1 MTVSIRQRVRWPS
14 WGTSIGFPRN
24 SFGNTRHMFATDRLA
39 LRFARIAV
47 DRGLDVQIEQEL
59 RVFFYLPFEHSED
72 LEDEDRALRLCHASL
87 DAEAIRY
94 AHIRQDIITARFG
107 RFPHRNPG
115 FGRDMTPEEQAFLE
129 EAVSRADRSG
139 PVAYTAARQ
148 LSCLAPSPRS
158 CAACPRDL
166 TAWQR
171 VTGRAGDRPGFG
183 GWRDRHESA
192 PPPRR
197 LHRLRQR
204 RA

>member
-1 MTVSIRQRVRWPS
+1 
-14 WGTSIGFPRN
+14 
-24 SFGNTRHMFATDRLA
+24 MFATDRLA

-129 EAVSRADRSG
+129 EG
-139 PVAYTAARQ
+139 
-148 LSCLAPSPRS
+148 
-158 CAACPRDL
+158 
-166 TAWQR
+166 
-171 VTGRAGDRPGFG
+171 GFAG
-183 GWRDRHESA
+183 
-192 PPPRR
+192 
-197 LHRLRQR
+197 
-204 RA
+204 

>member
-1 MTVSIRQRVRWPS
+1 MTHTGLHSPDHVTAAKKPRNRSTRRCVQCLRQAGTERWFVEDPTFDSDFRQRSKPLTLLRPPASWMIVSIRQRVRWPS

-39 LRFARIAV
+39 LRLARIAV

-129 EAVSRADRSG
+129 EG
-139 PVAYTAARQ
+139 
-148 LSCLAPSPRS
+148 
-158 CAACPRDL
+158 
-166 TAWQR
+166 
-171 VTGRAGDRPGFG
+171 GFAG
-183 GWRDRHESA
+183 
-192 PPPRR
+192 
-197 LHRLRQR
+197 
-204 RA
+204 